1 MNSNKITS
9 DTIKKA
15 SEFSFLYCDRK
26 YSRDLFDLWETT
38 VKREAEAVSKAKDF
52 LSWYHSVDVPCPFTK
67 ADLKGL
73 ADELMNIA
81 ELRFGEVL
89 KHVRDDYLFIGKITA
104 GSFFGG
110 FTFSELI
117 KLLDFTA
124 SMLD

>member
-1 MNSNKITS
+1 MNQKITS

-15 SEFSFLYCDRK
+15 SGFSFLYCERK
-26 YSRDLFDLWETT
+26 YSRDLFDLWATT

-52 LSWYHSVDVPCPFTK
+52 LEWYHSVDVPCPFTK

-110 FTFSELI
+110 FTFAELI

-124 SMLD
+124 DLLD